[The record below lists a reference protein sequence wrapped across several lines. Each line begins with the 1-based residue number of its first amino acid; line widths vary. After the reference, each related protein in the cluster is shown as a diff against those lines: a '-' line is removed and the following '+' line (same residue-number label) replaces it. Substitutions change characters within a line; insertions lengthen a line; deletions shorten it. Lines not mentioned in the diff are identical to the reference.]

1 MDPLQRSIRIVSLFV
16 TAVFSVL
23 FGRLFYLQVLNFQE
37 IGSISTSNS
46 IRRIWSQPP
55 RGRMIDKNGLIVVD
69 NQALYTVKII
79 PSEFRKAK
87 TDYLAWLLQIDKN
100 ELAEKISKGSEL
112 NRFTAITVSRNLNSI
127 SIARLSENLWQLPG
141 MIIDTDNK
149 RKYPDSFHGAHI
161 FGYTRPVSKEQIEEL
176 NEDNNAS
183 YAPDDKIGFSGLEKY
198 YEEYL
203 RGDKGARYEMI
214 TPVGKF
220 AGKYN
225 NGKND
230 IPSVRGD
237 DLYLALDGGLQ
248 QLAEQLLTKTGK
260 SGAVVAIDP
269 STGGI
274 LALASAPDYDLDTF
288 NGSTDRKGWNDIIT
302 SPQKPLFNR
311 TIQAVYP
318 PGSIYKMI
326 LAMAALEEK
335 KIDPQKKILDN
346 GVFMFGNRRFL
357 SNEGKG
363 HGWVDMR
370 NAITVSSNV
379 YFYNLIFNVGFENWT
394 KYGSMFG
401 FGEKT
406 GIDLPGERAG
416 LLPSTKYYDKRY
428 GKDKWTKGYLVSL
441 AIGQGELGTTPVQLA
456 AYAAAIANNGT
467 LYQPHIVQGY
477 RDSDT
482 GQYFNFLF
490 EKQQLPISAPTFS
503 LIKDGMIGVV
513 QRGTGTLAK
522 VSGITIAGKTGTAQN
537 PHGKDHAWFIAF
549 APVENPKI
557 AMAVL
562 VENAGFG
569 GSISAPIAREL
580 IKYYLQGRE
589 MPVLS
594 SKKGIKSSETPLS
607 PQESTENDLPV
618 MTPEKTEIST
628 KPAPAP
634 SLENK
639 SGKPQNN
646 DL

>member
-100 ELAEKISKGSEL
+100 ELSEKISKGSEL

-141 MIIDTDNK
+141 VIIDTDNK

-176 NEDNNAS
+176 NEDNNAI

-269 STGGI
+269 ST
-274 LALASAPDYDLDTF
+274 L
-288 NGSTDRKGWNDIIT
+288 
-302 SPQKPLFNR
+302 
-311 TIQAVYP
+311 
-318 PGSIYKMI
+318 
-326 LAMAALEEK
+326 
-335 KIDPQKKILDN
+335 
-346 GVFMFGNRRFL
+346 
-357 SNEGKG
+357 
-363 HGWVDMR
+363 
-370 NAITVSSNV
+370 
-379 YFYNLIFNVGFENWT
+379 
-394 KYGSMFG
+394 
-401 FGEKT
+401 
-406 GIDLPGERAG
+406 LPGCR
-416 LLPSTKYYDKRY
+416 R
-428 GKDKWTKGYLVSL
+428 
-441 AIGQGELGTTPVQLA
+441 
-456 AYAAAIANNGT
+456 
-467 LYQPHIVQGY
+467 
-477 RDSDT
+477 
-482 GQYFNFLF
+482 
-490 EKQQLPISAPTFS
+490 
-503 LIKDGMIGVV
+503 GV
-513 QRGTGTLAK
+513 RG
-522 VSGITIAGKTGTAQN
+522 
-537 PHGKDHAWFIAF
+537 
-549 APVENPKI
+549 
-557 AMAVL
+557 
-562 VENAGFG
+562 
-569 GSISAPIAREL
+569 
-580 IKYYLQGRE
+580 
-589 MPVLS
+589 
-594 SKKGIKSSETPLS
+594 
-607 PQESTENDLPV
+607 
-618 MTPEKTEIST
+618 
-628 KPAPAP
+628 
-634 SLENK
+634 
-639 SGKPQNN
+639 
-646 DL
+646 

>member
-1 MDPLQRSIRIVSLFV
+1 MDKLQRSIKLVSFFV
-16 TAVFSVL
+16 IAVFSVL
-23 FGRLFYLQVLNFQE
+23 FSRLFYLQVLNFQQL
-37 IGSISTSNS
+37 GSISTSNS

-55 RGRMIDKNGLIVVD
+55 RGRMIDKNGIIMVD
-69 NQALYTVKII
+69 NQPLYTIKVI
-79 PSEFRKAK
+79 PSEFK
-87 TDYLAWLLQIDKN
+87 TARTGYLAWLLR
-100 ELAEKISKGSEL
+100 AEKTELTDKISNGFDL
-112 NRFTAITVSRNLNSI
+112 NRFAAITVSRNLDAI

-141 MIIDTDNK
+141 VLIDTDNK
-149 RKYPDSFHGAHI
+149 RKYPDTFYGAHL
-161 FGYTRPVSKEQIEEL
+161 FGYTRPISKEQLEEL
-176 NEDNNAS
+176 DDDT

-198 YEEYL
+198 YEEWL
-203 RGDKGARYEMI
+203 RGEKGARFEMI
-214 TPVGKF
+214 TPLGKF

-248 QLAEQLLTKTGK
+248 ELAEKLLRKTGK
-260 SGAVVAIDP
+260 SGAVVAMDP

-274 LALASAPDYDLDTF
+274 LAMASAPDYDLNIF

-335 KIDPQKKILDN
+335 KIDPAKKILDN

-379 YFYNLIFNVGFENWT
+379 YFYNLIFNVGFDNWT

-401 FGEKT
+401 FGGKT
-406 GIDLPGERAG
+406 GIDLSGERAG
-416 LLPSTKYYDKRY
+416 LLPSTSYYDKRY

-456 AYAAAIANNGT
+456 TYAAAIANNGT
-467 LYQPHIVQGY
+467 LFQPHIVNGY
-477 RDSDT
+477 RDSET
-482 GQYFNFLF
+482 SRYYSFTYS
-490 EKQQLPISAPTFS
+490 KRSLPIAPETFS

-513 QRGTGTLAK
+513 ERGTGTLAK
-522 VSGITIAGKTGTAQN
+522 VPGINIAGKTGTAQN

-589 MPVLS
+589 MPGS
-594 SKKGIKSSETPLS
+594 S
-607 PQESTENDLPV
+607 PQKGVKLSGTPSTSPDNKEENDLPV
-618 MTPEKTEIST
+618 VEPEKTPLKGTEPASGST
-628 KPAPAP
+628 F
-634 SLENK
+634 ENN
-639 SGKPQNN
+639 SGKQQQN